1 MSQNLNAAGQ
11 KVAVIGYFTIIGAI
25 IAMSMHNNKP
35 TDFSRYHVRQA
46 FGIHLLFH
54 ACALFI
60 SQWFH
65 EFAFGGLYLM
75 YMLLW
80 GFGFWSALQGTQN
93 KVPMIGTYFQAWFKF
108 IR

>member
-1 MSQNLNAAGQ
+1 MTNTKHNPGQ
-11 KVAVIGYFTIIGAI
+11 KVAIIGYFTIIGAI

-35 TDFSRYHVRQA
+35 HEFSKFHVRQA
-46 FGIHLLFH
+46 FGIHVLFH
-54 ACALFI
+54 AFALFI

-93 KVPMIGTYFQAWFKF
+93 LVPMVGTYFQKWFKF